1 MPSVPHSLS
10 RFVSWPLTRR
20 AGVLGAAAVV
30 FLILLGCMSISIGK
44 FGGPACCTEPDG
56 TFCQEGE
63 VSVPANTVREVFYPV
78 PYANR
83 PNLEISDL
91 FSHGELLDQK
101 ETSFKVRNASSFAVT
116 LSWKAR
122 GVRVISPTP
131 EPTLTPPP
139 APVPVEGAPPPE
151 TTGKA
156 G

>member
-1 MPSVPHSLS
+1 MPSVPRSPS
-10 RFVSWPLTRR
+10 RFVSRPLTRR
-20 AGVLGAAAVV
+20 AGVLAAAMVV
-30 FLILLGCMSISIGK
+30 LILLGCMSISIGK
-44 FGGPACCTEPDG
+44 FGGGSCAEADG
-56 TFCQEGE
+56 VFCQEGE
-63 VSVPANTVREVFYPV
+63 VTLPPNTVREVFYPV

-91 FSHGELLDQK
+91 FSHGELLEQK
-101 ETSFKVRNASSFAVT
+101 EVSFKVRNETAFAVT

-139 APVPVEGAPPPE
+139 APVPVDGAPPAE